1 MIVWPFL
8 TFKNVSRLNNKNNP
22 YFPSW
27 IPESQWL
34 VPKRKTLTSTNP
46 KFARVFATSSLSDF
60 FFCSVLL
67 LPWLPIPGV
76 FKWRKN
82 LEWFGWKKSS
92 HYNRESIEIRVESAK
107 KWLPTTTLSW
117 RSLDVLIINSLITC
131 VLDIDLPRFWVQA
144 AVATGVIR
152 TCRRLA
158 LGPDVG
164 VISERRNKSSGK
176 GSMPPIKER
185 EFGIYEV
192 GNYFGLKKF
201 TIDFSF
207 EVDQQFWAP
216 LPNSDFPPYMPKS
229 CSLTSWDGSL
239 FIPTSIYLVSNP
251 ILGWFFPLTQALWRT
266 LSFANSG
273 KDPKT
278 ICLLSVLTKIS
289 SKVFV
294 LQLR

>member
-1 MIVWPFL
+1 MDSRISMVGTKKKDTNINQSKICPGFCHLLFVWFL
-8 TFKNVSRLNNKNNP
+8 
-22 YFPSW
+22 
-27 IPESQWL
+27 
-34 VPKRKTLTSTNP
+34 
-46 KFARVFATSSLSDF
+46 
-60 FFCSVLL
+60 FCSVLL

-192 GNYFGLKKF
+192 E
-201 TIDFSF
+201 I
-207 EVDQQFWAP
+207 
-216 LPNSDFPPYMPKS
+216 
-229 CSLTSWDGSL
+229 
-239 FIPTSIYLVSNP
+239 
-251 ILGWFFPLTQALWRT
+251 IL
-266 LSFANSG
+266 
-273 KDPKT
+273 D
-278 ICLLSVLTKIS
+278 
-289 SKVFV
+289 
-294 LQLR
+294 